1 MRKLIIILDPAH
13 GSDVPG
19 KRSPNGKH
27 LEYRW
32 SREICKALA
41 NKLVANDFRV
51 EFSNNSEKEIGLS
64 KRVSFANHLDFNA
77 GEIKFL
83 VSLHNNAAGNGSDWM
98 NARGVEIYT
107 SKGSTRS
114 DEFAEVIMKNLK
126 TDFPDNNIVKF
137 RYGNDQLGK
146 EANFSVLMGSTYYAV
161 LLEWL
166 FQDNKEDYELLQNYQ
181 VNSHLVDSLVKA
193 LIEIDNSIK

>member
-64 KRVSFANHLDFNA
+64 KRVSFANHLDFND

-193 LIEIDNSIK
+193 IIEIDDSIK

>member
-64 KRVSFANHLDFNA
+64 KRVSFANHLDFKE

-126 TDFPDNNIVKF
+126 MDFPDNNIVKF

-193 LIEIDNSIK
+193 LIEIDDSIK

>member
-64 KRVSFANHLDFNA
+64 KRVSFANHLDFKE

-126 TDFPDNNIVKF
+126 MDFPDNNIVKF

-193 LIEIDNSIK
+193 IIEIDDSIK

>member
-64 KRVSFANHLDFNA
+64 KRVSFANHLDFNE

>member
-64 KRVSFANHLDFNA
+64 KRVSFANHLDFNE

-166 FQDNKEDYELLQNYQ
+166 FQDNKEDYELLHNYQ

-193 LIEIDNSIK
+193 LIEIDDSIK

>member
-64 KRVSFANHLDFNA
+64 KRVSFANHLDFNE

-126 TDFPDNNIVKF
+126 MDFPDNNIVKF

-193 LIEIDNSIK
+193 LIEIDDSIK

>member
-13 GSDVPG
+13 GLDVPG

-64 KRVSFANHLDFNA
+64 KRVYFANHLDFNE

-193 LIEIDNSIK
+193 LIEIDDSIK

>member
-64 KRVSFANHLDFNA
+64 KRVSFANHLDFNE

-181 VNSHLVDSLVKA
+181 VNSNLVDSLVKA
-193 LIEIDNSIK
+193 LIEIDDSIK

>member
-193 LIEIDNSIK
+193 LIEIDDSIK

>member
-64 KRVSFANHLDFNA
+64 KRVSFANHLDFNE

-107 SKGSTRS
+107 SKGSTIS

-193 LIEIDNSIK
+193 LIEIDDSIK

>member
-64 KRVSFANHLDFNA
+64 KRVSFANHLDFNE

-193 LIEIDNSIK
+193 IIEIDDSIK

>member
-64 KRVSFANHLDFNA
+64 KRVSFANHLDFNE

-193 LIEIDNSIK
+193 LIEIDDSIK

>member
-41 NKLVANDFRV
+41 NKLLANDFRV

-64 KRVSFANHLDFNA
+64 KRVSFANHLDFNE

-193 LIEIDNSIK
+193 LIEIDDSIK

>member
-64 KRVSFANHLDFNA
+64 KRVSFANHLDFNE

-107 SKGSTRS
+107 SRGSTRS

-193 LIEIDNSIK
+193 LIEIDDSIK